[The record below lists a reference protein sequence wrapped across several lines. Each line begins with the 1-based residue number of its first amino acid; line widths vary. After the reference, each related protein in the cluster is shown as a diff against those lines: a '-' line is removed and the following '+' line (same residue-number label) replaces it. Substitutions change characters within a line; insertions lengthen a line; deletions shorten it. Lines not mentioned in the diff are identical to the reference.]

1 MTDGK
6 TRRGTSGYGEN
17 AQALTRQYESVSFE
31 DAHADVLALLPRP
44 PAKALDIG
52 SGTGRDAAALAKRGY
67 DVTAIE
73 PTPQFRAIA
82 RELHKGFGIAWID
95 DGLPDLA
102 ALPDEASF
110 DLIMLSAVWMHLD
123 PDERARAMPRVARL
137 LRGGG
142 VMFLS
147 LRHGPVPEG
156 RIMFD
161 VSADETAALALEC
174 RLQEIHRHERPS
186 QFGQK
191 DVWWSR
197 LAFRRAI

>member
-6 TRRGTSGYGEN
+6 IRRGTSGYGEN

-31 DAHADVLALLPRP
+31 DAHADVLALLPP
-44 PAKALDIG
+44 TPAKALDIG
-52 SGTGRDAAALAKRGY
+52 AGTGRDAAALAGLGY
-67 DVTAIE
+67 SVTAVE

-82 RELHKGFGIAWID
+82 QKLHKDAGIEWID
-95 DGLPDLA
+95 DALPDLA
-102 ALPDEASF
+102 ALPANAAF
-110 DLIMLSAVWMHLD
+110 DLVMLSAVWMHLD
-123 PDERARAMPRVARL
+123 AGERTRAMPRVAGL
-137 LRGGG
+137 LRRSG

-161 VSADETAALALEC
+161 VSADETTALAVTAGLE
-174 RLQEIHRHERPS
+174 EIHRYERPS

-197 LAFRRAI
+197 LAFRRPI